1 MGEMR
6 ESKKDIQE
14 GNLEM
19 VRKGVDGAQQLLEA
33 GREGEGKEENN
44 EAQEEEEGQ
53 EAKTEVMG

>member
-6 ESKKDIQE
+6 DSKKDIQE

-33 GREGEGKEENN
+33 GREGEGKEEND

-53 EAKTEVMG
+53 EAKTEIMG